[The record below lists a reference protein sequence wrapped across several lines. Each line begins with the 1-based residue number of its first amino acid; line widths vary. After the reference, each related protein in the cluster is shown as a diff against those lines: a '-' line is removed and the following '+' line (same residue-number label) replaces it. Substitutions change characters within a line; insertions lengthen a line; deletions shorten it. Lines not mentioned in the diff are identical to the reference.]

1 MKLVLFTNELND
13 NFSALDFFLVR
24 INSKFYIPSFHIHIF
39 YFVLITK

>member
-24 INSKFYIPSFHIHIF
+24 INSKFYIPSFHIF